1 MYVCPSY
8 TMITVKILKILVT
21 LKSSLLLFS
30 CVQLFA
36 TPWTAACQASLS
48 ITISWSLLKF
58 MSIELVTSSNHL
70 ILCRPFLLLPP
81 IFLSIR
87 VFSSESGSS
96 SQVAKVLELQ
106 HQSFQWIFR
115 VDFFSDWLDFI
126 SLLSKGLFIKS
137 LSSTTVWRHQF
148 FRAQNVPA
156 MRKTW
161 VWYLGWEDPLEK
173 GKTSHSSI
181 LAWRIPWTI

>member
-58 MSIELVTSSNHL
+58 MCIELVTSSNHL
-70 ILCRPFLLLPP
+70 ILCRPPALPA
-81 IFLSIR
+81 FNLSQ
-87 VFSSESGSS
+87 VQGLFQWMSS
-96 SQVAKVLELQ
+96 SHKVAKVLELQ